1 MSTKTIK
8 QRIAVVAV
16 SALTAGLLSVIATP
30 AANAATG
37 TLVGRVYEN
46 ITSDGAAVV
55 SATTGANGSQ
65 GLISIGAATAG
76 AQTVSMYSNG
86 IIVVATAGTADKAQ
100 SITVSGGGLL
110 TGAAG
115 AGSAKCFQT
124 GGGTI
129 SYTGS
134 TVAELADA
142 AGASTNTLFCAINAT
157 KPGTAITITG
167 DNDTTTSNATD
178 WVITVNVLNSAYNA
192 ANGAAYVNSATNTS
206 QRSQGV
212 IAWGTGTGLSQTATM
227 YANGTLSTQTALVG
241 SSLAQKITVTGGTLA
256 GADKCL
262 AGGSGTL
269 AVASDLVNCSV
280 TADAASQLF
289 ASFKPSAAGTA
300 LIITGYNDATTAGY
314 VASWKITVT
323 VVAAGSAGTFSASE
337 SSIALTAGGGAP
349 ATANVDDPGANVV
362 ANTACVELYYS
373 ANDALGLPLA
383 GSSIIAKG
391 SNSAMALTIGGAT
404 GTLPIVTG
412 TYSTATYISVCQNAA
427 NVNKAVTGTVTLT
440 VDGVDVATR
449 TVLITGQ
456 LATITVVKDAISVRG
471 DAGTDNAIYGD
482 FAARNAGTW
491 VPSHSFTAKDA
502 AGNLVA
508 ATVSIDTT
516 TLDAQVIGLSAD
528 NGAADPLNADPD
540 LRVGGLTFSCADTSG
555 ENTKLKVKA
564 TAADTTTIYSNA
576 FTVTCAGNAVNY
588 KASTDK
594 AVYNTGDVM
603 TVTVTGTDKSGK
615 PANDYGIISTTAK
628 LGTIASGAIASSVSA
643 PADGNTLSAGSKTYK
658 YIIGQTPGTY
668 TIAVDFPV
676 MNSTTYSQTALTLPV
691 SVASATTTVSNADVL
706 KSIVALIASIN
717 KQIQALQKLILKR

>member
-206 QRSQGV
+206 
-212 IAWGTGTGLSQTATM
+212 
-227 YANGTLSTQTALVG
+227 
-241 SSLAQKITVTGGTLA
+241 
-256 GADKCL
+256 
-262 AGGSGTL
+262 
-269 AVASDLVNCSV
+269 
-280 TADAASQLF
+280 
-289 ASFKPSAAGTA
+289 
-300 LIITGYNDATTAGY
+300 
-314 VASWKITVT
+314 
-323 VVAAGSAGTFSASE
+323 
-337 SSIALTAGGGAP
+337 
-349 ATANVDDPGANVV
+349 
-362 ANTACVELYYS
+362 
-373 ANDALGLPLA
+373 
-383 GSSIIAKG
+383 
-391 SNSAMALTIGGAT
+391 
-404 GTLPIVTG
+404 
-412 TYSTATYISVCQNAA
+412 
-427 NVNKAVTGTVTLT
+427 
-440 VDGVDVATR
+440 
-449 TVLITGQ
+449 
-456 LATITVVKDAISVRG
+456 
-471 DAGTDNAIYGD
+471 
-482 FAARNAGTW
+482 
-491 VPSHSFTAKDA
+491 
-502 AGNLVA
+502 
-508 ATVSIDTT
+508 
-516 TLDAQVIGLSAD
+516 
-528 NGAADPLNADPD
+528 
-540 LRVGGLTFSCADTSG
+540 
-555 ENTKLKVKA
+555 
-564 TAADTTTIYSNA
+564 
-576 FTVTCAGNAVNY
+576 
-588 KASTDK
+588 
-594 AVYNTGDVM
+594 
-603 TVTVTGTDKSGK
+603 
-615 PANDYGIISTTAK
+615 
-628 LGTIASGAIASSVSA
+628 
-643 PADGNTLSAGSKTYK
+643 
-658 YIIGQTPGTY
+658 
-668 TIAVDFPV
+668 
-676 MNSTTYSQTALTLPV
+676 
-691 SVASATTTVSNADVL
+691 
-706 KSIVALIASIN
+706 
-717 KQIQALQKLILKR
+717 

>member
-1 MSTKTIK
+1 MK
-8 QRIAVVAV
+8 QRIALVAA
-16 SALTAGLLSVIATP
+16 SALTAGLFSVVSTP
-30 AANAATG
+30 VANAA
-37 TLVGRVYEN
+37 L
-46 ITSDGAAVV
+46 ITSMNIFDNTAAGGIYVV
-55 SATTGANGSQ
+55 AASGGDASTSQ
-65 GLISIGAATAG
+65 GL
-76 AQTVSMYSNG
+76 
-86 IIVVATAGTADKAQ
+86 VASPT
-100 SITVSGGGLL
+100 
-110 TGAAG
+110 
-115 AGSAKCFQT
+115 
-124 GGGTI
+124 
-129 SYTGS
+129 
-134 TVAELADA
+134 
-142 AGASTNTLFCAINAT
+142 
-157 KPGTAITITG
+157 
-167 DNDTTTSNATD
+167 
-178 WVITVNVLNSAYNA
+178 
-192 ANGAAYVNSATNTS
+192 SATN
-206 QRSQGV
+206 
-212 IAWGTGTGLSQTATM
+212 GTGLSQVAAM
-227 YANGTLSTQTALVG
+227 YSNGTIVVGTTAAVA
-241 SSLAQKITVTGGTLA
+241 AQKISISGGTLVSA
-256 GADKCL
+256 ATCTT
-262 AGGSGTL
+262 AAGTL
-269 AVASDLVNCSV
+269 AVAADLTSC
-280 TADAASQLF
+280 TATSATTTRLVAGI
-289 ASFKPSAAGTA
+289 KPSAAGTA
-300 LIITGYNDATTAGY
+300 LVITGYDNSAA
-314 VASWKITVT
+314 VANWKITVT
-323 VVAAGSAGTFSASE
+323 VVAAGSAGTFSASK

-349 ATANVDDPGANVV
+349 TTANVDDPGANVV

-391 SNSAMALTIGGAT
+391 SNSAMALTIGGAS

-412 TYSTATYISVCQNAA
+412 TYSSATYISVCQNAT

-456 LATITVVKDAISVRG
+456 LATITVVKDAISVRN
-471 DAGTDNAIYGD
+471 DAGVDNTIYGD
-482 FAARNAGTW
+482 FAARSAGTW

-508 ATVSIDTT
+508 ATVAIDTT

-628 LGTIASGAIASSVSA
+628 LGTIASGAISSSVNA

-668 TIAVDFPV
+668 TIAVDFPNV
-676 MNSTTYSQTALTLPV
+676 NNTTYGQTALTLPV

>member
-1 MSTKTIK
+1 MK

-16 SALTAGLLSVIATP
+16 SALTAGVLSVASAP
-30 AANAATG
+30 VANSA
-37 TLVGRVYEN
+37 V
-46 ITSDGAAVV
+46 ITNMNVFAN
-55 SATTGANGSQ
+55 TANGGAYSLSGTSSTSQ
-65 GLISIGAATAG
+65 GLIGTIAANTNG
-76 AQTVSMYSNG
+76 TGLAQAIAMYSNG
-86 IIVVATAGTADKAQ
+86 VVLVATT
-100 SITVSGGGLL
+100 
-110 TGAAG
+110 
-115 AGSAKCFQT
+115 
-124 GGGTI
+124 
-129 SYTGS
+129 
-134 TVAELADA
+134 
-142 AGASTNTLFCAINAT
+142 
-157 KPGTAITITG
+157 
-167 DNDTTTSNATD
+167 
-178 WVITVNVLNSAYNA
+178 
-192 ANGAAYVNSATNTS
+192 SATT
-206 QRSQGV
+206 
-212 IAWGTGTGLSQTATM
+212 
-227 YANGTLSTQTALVG
+227 
-241 SSLAQKITVTGGTLA
+241 AQKISISGGTFA
-256 GADKCL
+256 ATC
-262 AGGSGTL
+262 ASTGSGTVVMSADL
-269 AVASDLVNCSV
+269 TSCTAAAVGGGSV
-280 TADAASQLF
+280 TAAAI
-289 ASFKPSAAGTA
+289 KPSAAGTA
-300 LIITGYNDATTAGY
+300 LVITGYDDSGT
-314 VASWKITVT
+314 VANWKITAT
-323 VVAAGSAGTFSASE
+323 VVAVGSAGTFSASK

-691 SVASATTTVSNADVL
+691 SVKAVNADATFEEVL
-706 KSIVALIASIN
+706 KSVVALIASIN
-717 KQIQALQKLILKR
+717 KQIQALQKLILARR

>member
-1 MSTKTIK
+1 MSSKTIK

-16 SALTAGLLSVIATP
+16 SALTAGLLSVVATP
-30 AANAATG
+30 AANAVTG

-46 ITSDGAAVV
+46 ITNDGTAVA
-55 SATTGANGSQ
+55 SATTGSNGSQ
-65 GLISIGAATAG
+65 GLISISAAVSG
-76 AQTVSMYSNG
+76 AQTVSMHSNG
-86 IIVVATAGTADKAQ
+86 VIVVATTNVVTGQK
-100 SITVSGGGLL
+100 ITITGGGLL
-110 TGAAG
+110 ANHTAPDDCYTDSAG
-115 AGSAKCFQT
+115 ALTYTGTSPAAT
-124 GGGTI
+124 AAILAADVGGGQ
-129 SYTGS
+129 
-134 TVAELADA
+134 
-142 AGASTNTLFCAINAT
+142 LFCPVVAT
-157 KPGTAITITG
+157 KPGTAITITI
-167 DNDTTTSNATD
+167 DEDTSSAGTSDA
-178 WVITVNVLNSAYNA
+178 VITVNVLNSASNA
-192 ANGAAYVNSATNTS
+192 ANGGASVNSATNTS

-227 YANGTLSTQTALVG
+227 YANGTLSTQTALVS
-241 SSLAQKITVTGGTLA
+241 SSLAQKISVTGGVLA
-256 GADKCL
+256 GADKCVK
-262 AGGSGTL
+262 AGGTL
-269 AVASDLVNCSV
+269 AVASDLTSCSV
-280 TADAASQLF
+280 TANAASQLF
-289 ASFKPSAAGTA
+289 ANFKPSAAGTA
-300 LIITGYNDATTAGY
+300 LVITGYNDATTAGY

-323 VVAAGSAGTFSASE
+323 VVAAGSTGTFSASK
-337 SSIALTAGGGAP
+337 SSIALTVGGGAP
-349 ATANVDDPGANVV
+349 TTANVDDPGANVV

-412 TYSTATYISVCQNAA
+412 TYSSATYISVCQNAT

-456 LATITVVKDAISVRG
+456 LATITVVKDAISVRN
-471 DAGTDNAIYGD
+471 DAGVDNTIYGD
-482 FAARNAGTW
+482 FAARSAGTW

-508 ATVSIDTT
+508 ATVAIDTT

-628 LGTIASGAIASSVSA
+628 LGTIASGAISSSVNA

-668 TIAVDFPV
+668 TIAVDFPNV
-676 MNSTTYSQTALTLPV
+676 NNTTYGQTALTLPV
-691 SVASATTTVSNADVL
+691 SVKAVNADATFEEVL
-706 KSIVALIASIN
+706 KSVVALIASIN
-717 KQIQALQKLILKR
+717 KQIQALQKLILARR